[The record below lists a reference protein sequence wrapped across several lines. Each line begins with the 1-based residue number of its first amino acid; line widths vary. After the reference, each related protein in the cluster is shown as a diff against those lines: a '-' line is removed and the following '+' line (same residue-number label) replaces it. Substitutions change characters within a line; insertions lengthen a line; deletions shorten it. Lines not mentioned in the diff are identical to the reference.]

1 MILKT
6 FYNINLNLI
15 KYIKIKLNSNMNN
28 NENQTDNVNEGYLK
42 EMETNNFLFNEKI
55 KKLNN
60 LLVNANNNTYEK
72 KIDNKKVRRQN
83 FDNPNINIVIN
94 EQNNSESENYLD
106 NKENKKFVEEIMQN
120 SYNDRDSESDFNKNK
135 NFFKNKDL
143 NYDLKRENFSDKK
156 IQNKSFENIYKKN
169 KKEEE
174 PIRNFNHD
182 NINNNKILEYEKE
195 IRQLKN
201 ENEYNLY
208 VIDDLK
214 NQISQNNQKE
224 EKSVHNIINNDDY
237 NNLLKEM
244 DNKDILIDKLKE
256 DIKNMKCKIENLLIE
271 NKKLKSENESLIN
284 QKEEMKAEANAN
296 KTEINNNLEKLN
308 KLDLV
313 NKKLNK
319 DYLNLS
325 NDYKKIKEEKEK
337 LKSIIDEQNA
347 AIFNYEKQLS
357 AKPIM
362 KKYEKIGD
370 YDNNKINS
378 QTKFEKNYGLN
389 NNNNDDYK
397 YEYIKEK
404 RNNYKDYS
412 YNENDFNNDEEDK
425 DDYRNYKKANDNNEN
440 EYNYKLPINNTTRYK
455 NKVYLNEMNNEKLDY
470 NYNNN
475 NSNINNA
482 YNKTYKYNMKKS
494 NSKSFEVYNE
504 KNKKLKKGEL
514 NYLENYLNGMLK
526 ERSKLEKM
534 LNDIPEH
541 PRTLKDIKL
550 RNTIKDK
557 IEHNENE
564 ILITQQQLKNLRES

>member
-1 MILKT
+1 
-6 FYNINLNLI
+6 
-15 KYIKIKLNSNMNN
+15 MNN

-72 KIDNKKVRRQN
+72 KIDNKKVSRQN

-143 NYDLKRENFSDKK
+143 NYDLKRENFSGKK
-156 IQNKSFENIYKKN
+156 IENKSFENIYKKN

-244 DNKDILIDKLKE
+244 DNKDILIDRLKE

-284 QKEEMKAEANAN
+284 QKEEMRAEANAN

-347 AIFNYEKQLS
+347 TIFNYEKQLS
-357 AKPIM
+357 AKPII
-362 KKYEKIGD
+362 KKYEKIDD
-370 YDNNKINS
+370 YDNKIKS
-378 QTKFEKNYGLN
+378 QTKFEKNYELN

>member
-1 MILKT
+1 M
-6 FYNINLNLI
+6 
-15 KYIKIKLNSNMNN
+15 NS

-94 EQNNSESENYLD
+94 EQNNSESENYLA

-325 NDYKKIKEEKEK
+325 NDYKKIKEEREK

-357 AKPIM
+357 AKPII
-362 KKYEKIGD
+362 KKYEKIDD
-370 YDNNKINS
+370 YDNKIKS
-378 QTKFEKNYGLN
+378 QTKFEKNYELN

-412 YNENDFNNDEEDK
+412 YNENDFNNVEEDK
-425 DDYRNYKKANDNNEN
+425 NDSRNYKKANDNNEN

-455 NKVYLNEMNNEKLDY
+455 NKVYLNEMNNEKFDY
-470 NYNNN
+470 NYNSN

>member
-1 MILKT
+1 
-6 FYNINLNLI
+6 
-15 KYIKIKLNSNMNN
+15 MNN

-325 NDYKKIKEEKEK
+325 NDYKKIKEEREK

-412 YNENDFNNDEEDK
+412 YNENDFNNVEEDK
-425 DDYRNYKKANDNNEN
+425 NDYRNYKKANDNNEN

>member
-1 MILKT
+1 M
-6 FYNINLNLI
+6 
-15 KYIKIKLNSNMNN
+15 NS

-94 EQNNSESENYLD
+94 EQNNSESENYLA

-347 AIFNYEKQLS
+347 TIFNYEKQLS
-357 AKPIM
+357 AKPII
-362 KKYEKIGD
+362 KKYEKIDD
-370 YDNNKINS
+370 YDNKIKS
-378 QTKFEKNYGLN
+378 QTKFEKNYELN

-412 YNENDFNNDEEDK
+412 YNENDFNNVEEDK
-425 DDYRNYKKANDNNEN
+425 NDSRNYKKANDNNEN

>member
-135 NFFKNKDL
+135 IFFKNKDL

>member
-1 MILKT
+1 
-6 FYNINLNLI
+6 
-15 KYIKIKLNSNMNN
+15 
-28 NENQTDNVNEGYLK
+28 
-42 EMETNNFLFNEKI
+42 
-55 KKLNN
+55 
-60 LLVNANNNTYEK
+60 
-72 KIDNKKVRRQN
+72 
-83 FDNPNINIVIN
+83 
-94 EQNNSESENYLD
+94 
-106 NKENKKFVEEIMQN
+106 MQN

-169 KKEEE
+169 KNEEE

-182 NINNNKILEYEKE
+182 
-195 IRQLKN
+195 KN

-244 DNKDILIDKLKE
+244 DNKDILIDRLKE

-347 AIFNYEKQLS
+347 TIFNYEKQLS
-357 AKPIM
+357 AKPII
-362 KKYEKIGD
+362 KKYEKID
-370 YDNNKINS
+370 VYDNKIKS
-378 QTKFEKNYGLN
+378 QTKFEKNYELN

>member
-1 MILKT
+1 
-6 FYNINLNLI
+6 
-15 KYIKIKLNSNMNN
+15 MNN

-55 KKLNN
+55 QKLNN

-325 NDYKKIKEEKEK
+325 NDYKKIKEEREK

-370 YDNNKINS
+370 YDNKINS